1 MICVYTKAGRN
12 KTHSEDSV
20 LVAKEVVVD
29 SNRTFPCAPDGFV
42 CIADGVG
49 GHAGGAVASSLV
61 VHSLSE
67 LDEKKEI
74 DIRSAVLKINED
86 LLKKARSEVSVADMA
101 TTLTGF
107 LFRGE
112 EVQLFHIGNTRAYV
126 FQGDYIKQ
134 LTSDHTVYNYLR
146 SMQRYEEAEKCNKN
160 EITNC
165 LGGGN
170 ENYAS
175 KLCVMP
181 IPKAKKYMLTS
192 DGIHEYVTLD
202 YLESVMLQDTSIQDK
217 CAQVVQEA
225 LNNGSCDDLS
235 IVIIEFEEET

>member
-42 CIADGVG
+42 CVADGVG

-67 LDEKKEI
+67 FDEKKEI
-74 DIRSAVLKINED
+74 DIRSAVLKINEA
-86 LLKKARSEVSVADMA
+86 LLKKARSEESVADMA

-160 EITNC
+160 EIMKEGMKN
-165 LGGGN
+165 
-170 ENYAS
+170 
-175 KLCVMP
+175 V
-181 IPKAKKYMLTS
+181 
-192 DGIHEYVTLD
+192 
-202 YLESVMLQDTSIQDK
+202 
-217 CAQVVQEA
+217 
-225 LNNGSCDDLS
+225 
-235 IVIIEFEEET
+235 